1 MQANA
6 RSSMNIAILS
16 KGPSNYKKRKL
27 YTSRRLAEAAAER
40 GHTPIMLDYT
50 RCYMGMQQSKPNVHY
65 RGDVLPKIDA
75 IIPRVEP
82 SYTSYGAAV
91 VRQFEM
97 MNVYS
102 VTKSIALVRSRDKL
116 RSLQL
121 LSSADIDI
129 PKTAFADRTTDI
141 PDLIELVGGTPLIV
155 KLIESTHGQGVVL
168 AETKKA
174 AKSVIQAFHGI
185 NQPILIQE
193 FIAESGGADIRA
205 IVVGGRVVGA
215 MKRQGL
221 DDEFRSNIHQGGYGE
236 KIKLTKDE
244 RRVAIK
250 AARQLGLNVAGV
262 DLLRSERGPL
272 VIEVN
277 SSPGLAGVETATGRD
292 IAGRVIKYVEVNA
305 TRKPKKDKVGA

>member
-1 MQANA
+1 
-6 RSSMNIAILS
+6 MNIAILS
-16 KGPSNYKKRKL
+16 KGPSNYKKRRL
-27 YTSRRLAEAAAER
+27 YTSRRLAEAAEDR
-40 GHTPIMLDYT
+40 GHKPIMLDYT

-65 RGDVLPKIDA
+65 RGAVLPKIDA
-75 IIPRVEP
+75 IIPRIEP
-82 SYTSYGAAV
+82 TYTSYGAAI

-97 MNVYS
+97 MNVYA

-121 LSSADIDI
+121 LSSAGIDI

-141 PDLIELVGGTPLIV
+141 ADLIELVGGTPLIV

-185 NQPILIQE
+185 NQPILVQE

-205 IVVGGRVVGA
+205 IVVGGKVVGA

-221 DDEFRSNIHQGGYGE
+221 GDEFRSNIHQGGHGE
-236 KIKLTKDE
+236 KVKLTQNE

-262 DLLRSERGPL
+262 DLLRAERGPL

-277 SSPGLAGVETATGRD
+277 SSPGLGGIEEATGKD
-292 IAGRVIKYVEVNA
+292 IATRIIKYAEINA
-305 TRKPKKDKVGA
+305 ARKPKKDKVGA